1 MTKNHEGN
9 FHEFSP
15 KYLFMTVSELKYCN
29 TIRSTFSQYSSSII
43 KIKFVLVPTI
53 RFEDIYFT
61 DHYNIIIIYII
72 LIF

>member
-1 MTKNHEGN
+1 MTKNHKRN

-43 KIKFVLVPTI
+43 KIKFVLEPTI